1 LSLVEVGDTM
11 KSMERVLVF
20 APHTDDGEIGCG
32 GTIVKFIEAKKEV
45 YYIAFSIARTS
56 VVQDGFPENIL
67 EIEVKKATKVL
78 GISENHLILYDFPVR
93 KFPEYRQDILEEM
106 VKLRKQIQPDLV
118 FVPSLSDIHQ
128 DHQVVAQEGLRSFK
142 RHSILGYEEPWNNI
156 VFESRSFV
164 TLEKRHI
171 EKKVAALK
179 CYQSQRHRTYLNER
193 AIWGMA
199 ELRGTQLEGGYAEAF
214 EVLRWI
220 IHD

>member
-1 LSLVEVGDTM
+1 VIEAM
-11 KSMERVLVF
+11 KSTERVLIF

-32 GTIVKFIEAKKEV
+32 GTIVKFIEAGKEV

-56 VVQDGFPENIL
+56 AVQNGFPENIL

-78 GISENHLILYDFPVR
+78 GITENHLILYDFPVR
-93 KFPEYRQDILEEM
+93 RFPEIRQSILEEM
-106 VKLRKQIQPDLV
+106 IKLRRELRPDLI

-128 DHQVVAQEGLRSFK
+128 DHQVVAQEGLGAFK

-164 TLEKRHI
+164 TLEKRHV
-171 EKKVAALK
+171 EKKVEALK
-179 CYQSQRHRTYLNER
+179 CYESQMHRVYLSER

>member
-1 LSLVEVGDTM
+1 MEN
-11 KSMERVLVF
+11 KERVLVF

-32 GTIVKFIEAKKEV
+32 GSIVKFLEIGKEV
-45 YYIAFSIARTS
+45 YYVAFSIARTS
-56 VVQDGFPENIL
+56 AVQNGYPENIL
-67 EIEVKKATKVL
+67 EIEVKKAIKVL
-78 GISENHLILYDFPVR
+78 GIPESNLILFDFPVR
-93 KFPEYRQDILEEM
+93 KFPEYRQDVLEEM
-106 VKLRKQIQPDLV
+106 VKLRKQIQPDLI

-128 DHQVVAQEGLRSFK
+128 DHQVVAQEGLRAFK
-142 RHSILGYEEPWNNI
+142 RHSILGYEEPWNNV

-171 EKKVAALK
+171 EKKVEALK
-179 CYQSQRHRTYLNER
+179 CYQSQRHRTYLSER

-220 IHD
+220 IDS